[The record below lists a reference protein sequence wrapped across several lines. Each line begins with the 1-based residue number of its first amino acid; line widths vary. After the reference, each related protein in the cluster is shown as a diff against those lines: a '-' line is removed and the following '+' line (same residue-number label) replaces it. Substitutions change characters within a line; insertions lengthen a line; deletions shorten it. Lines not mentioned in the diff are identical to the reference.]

1 MTLSAPGRRGASDQ
15 RAIRRANLS
24 AVVRLLTAGGPRSRS
39 TIAVETGFNK
49 STVSSLVGELI
60 DVGLLTET
68 GEDEHPGRVGRPAR
82 TVRLAGD
89 GVVAVGL
96 EVNVDHLA
104 VCTVDLSGLVRR
116 SDRVDADNTARSPAQ
131 VLDALAALAETA
143 IREAEEEGA
152 MVVGAAI
159 GLPGLVDQRRRR
171 LIVAPNLG
179 WHDVP
184 VADELAT
191 RLGRQQLLIAVDNEA
206 NLAALAEHR
215 DGAARDI
222 DDVIFVSGD
231 VGIGAGVLI
240 GGELHR
246 GSHGFAGE
254 LGHVAIDPAGER
266 CACGSRGCLETIA
279 GQSALQR
286 RAGVRAAGPHAG
298 VAELV
303 GRAQAGDARTLSALA
318 EAGHADRRRA
328 LRGGQPA
335 RPRCR
340 RAGRGVR
347 SAHALARRAGRG
359 AARATCP
366 GLGLDR
372 LRDPRRGARRRRH
385 DAWCRR
391 HRARRRDRR
400 SGARRR
406 NRPTGWAGPLLC
418 VGRPIVAAA

>member
-1 MTLSAPGRRGASDQ
+1 MA
-15 RAIRRANLS
+15 
-24 AVVRLLTAGGPRSRS
+24 
-39 TIAVETGFNK
+39 
-49 STVSSLVGELI
+49 
-60 DVGLLTET
+60 
-68 GEDEHPGRVGRPAR
+68 
-82 TVRLAGD
+82 
-89 GVVAVGL
+89 AVGL

-104 VCTVDLSGLVRR
+104 VCTVDLSGVVRR
-116 SDRVDADNTARSPAQ
+116 SDRIDADNTARSPAQ
-131 VLDALAALAETA
+131 VLDALAALADVA
-143 IREAEEEGA
+143 IGEAEAQGA

-184 VADELAT
+184 VADELSA
-191 RLGRQQLLIAVDNEA
+191 RLGRPQLLVAVDNEA

-279 GQSALQR
+279 GQAALQR
-286 RAGVRAAGPHAG
+286 RAGVRAAGPRAG

-303 GRAQAGDARTLSALA
+303 GRAQAGDGRTLDALA
-318 EAGHADRRRA
+318 EAGNAVGVALSAVVNLLDTDAVVLGGAFAPLTPWLEGPVAAQLGRRVLASAWTGCEIRAAELADDA
-328 LRGGQPA
+328 A
-335 RPRCR
+335 T
-340 RAGRGVR
+340 
-347 SAHALARRAGRG
+347 RG
-359 AARATCP
+359 AAATV
-366 GLGLDR
+366 LDAVIA
-372 LRDPRRGARRRRH
+372 DPALV
-385 DAWCRR
+385 
-391 HRARRRDRR
+391 
-400 SGARRR
+400 
-406 NRPTGWAGPLLC
+406 AGIAPQAGQVRYSVS
-418 VGRPIVAAA
+418 VGR